1 MPKDRSKHRS
11 KHRPD
16 DAANDHPASHE
27 FWERCIRETIDGGI
41 PDKWSES
48 VFDTGNEIALAF
60 VDGLPEGGDVLD
72 FGCGIGRNALALARR
87 GFHML
92 VADVVGIA
100 VRYCEERAY
109 SEGLDELHSVGY
121 DGRELELPNKS
132 VDGIM
137 AWSCLDHVTLAHAG
151 ELAEELERVARPGA
165 LLLLSFDE
173 DRSDD
178 RESKCR
184 ILEDGTHQYYEGRRA
199 GMLFRPYTNDEIR
212 ELFESDWEL
221 TRWEGDDVT
230 VPRRALYRR
239 R

>member
-1 MPKDRSKHRS
+1 MSAAVKTGAERGFVEVSSGQGPWEVRRFAAMLAEAL
-11 KHRPD
+11 RA
-16 DAANDHPASHE
+16 DAAAAGLHP
-27 FWERCIRETIDGGI
+27 G
-41 PDKWSES
+41 P
-48 VFDTGNEIALAF
+48 
-60 VDGLPEGGDVLD
+60 VDV
-72 FGCGIGRNALALARR
+72 
-87 GFHML
+87 
-92 VADVVGIA
+92 
-100 VRYCEERAY
+100 
-109 SEGLDELHSVGY
+109 
-121 DGRELELPNKS
+121 
-132 VDGIM
+132 
-137 AWSCLDHVTLAHAG
+137 AG